1 MLLCLFLLPVVDNII
16 YCDFTFGI
24 FEHKF
29 LGLGSLGYILK
40 GKVLACVRRGLK
52 I

>member
-16 YCDFTFGI
+16 YCDFTFRI

-40 GKVLACVRRGLK
+40 GKVLACVRHGLK